1 MLERCEVVFKFLHRD
16 FGIDLGGGDVRMTE
30 NTADAFDG
38 YPLVECQNG
47 KAMSGAMHGDMLT
60 ETTFI
65 HNTKNTFG
73 HRAVFHRGKDC
84 LSLLMVS
91 PDDFQWNVEQLHLE
105 GYLGLM
111 PLGNDPGATIDGD
124 NI

>member
-16 FGIDLGGGDVRMTE
+16 FGIDLGGGDIRMTE

-47 KAMSGAMHGDMLT
+47 KAMSGAMQGDMFVEPTL
-60 ETTFI
+60 I
-65 HNTKNTFG
+65 HHPMDTFG
-73 HRAVFHRGKDC
+73 HRAIFHRGKDG

-91 PDDFQWNVEQLHLE
+91 SDDFQWNVE
-105 GYLGLM
+105 
-111 PLGNDPGATIDGD
+111 
-124 NI
+124 